1 MDTMLTLWIAWAAL
15 TLVVISLGVA
25 RRVAARKDDEYVH
38 LSDAELAA
46 IPQQVALASKL
57 ERIDTWGK
65 RLTIVDAA
73 FGLVLLAILVYR
85 TWQQT
90 GALPN

>member
-1 MDTMLTLWIAWAAL
+1 MFMLWMVWAAL

-46 IPQQVALASKL
+46 IPRQLAIANKL

-65 RLTIVDAA
+65 RLTVVDVA
-73 FGLVLLAILVYR
+73 FGLVLLAVLIYQ

-90 GALPN
+90 ASLPN

>member
-1 MDTMLTLWIAWAAL
+1 MFTLWMVWAAL

-38 LSDAELAA
+38 LADAELAA
-46 IPQQVALASKL
+46 IPHQVALANKL

-65 RLTIVDAA
+65 RLTIVDVA
-73 FGLVLLAILVYR
+73 FGLVLLAVLIYQ

-90 GALPN
+90 GAVPN

>member
-1 MDTMLTLWIAWAAL
+1 MFMLWMVWAAL

-46 IPQQVALASKL
+46 IPQQLAVANKL

-65 RLTIVDAA
+65 RLTVVDVA
-73 FGLVLLAILVYR
+73 FGLVLLAVLIYQ

-90 GALPN
+90 ASLPN